1 MNDNPAPDTPAPVV
15 AVERDA
21 DTAVATVFLD
31 RPKVNAIDETML
43 DALATVV
50 AGLADDDAV
59 RAVVLTG
66 RGRTFAAGADITRFP
81 EMDRAAALAFSTRIN
96 DLALAIE
103 ALPQITI
110 SAINGYALGGGLELA
125 MATDFRVAA
134 ADATLGQPEIL
145 LGIIPGG
152 GGTQR
157 LTRLAGVTVAKEL
170 IFTGRSI
177 DAEEALRHGIV
188 SSIHDPAGLLDDARA
203 LAARYAAGPAALRHA
218 KRAILD
224 GLHLPLT
231 DAVRVEAEA
240 FADTF
245 LTEDKVAGV
254 ASFLEHGPGKA
265 SFSGR

>member
-1 MNDNPAPDTPAPVV
+1 MSDTPDAERPVV
-15 AVERDA
+15 ALERDPA
-21 DTAVATVFLD
+21 TRVATVFLD
-31 RPKVNAIDETML
+31 RPKVNAIDESVLEAL
-43 DALATVV
+43 DAVRAELA
-50 AGLADDDAV
+50 ADDAV

-66 RGRTFAAGADITRFP
+66 RGRNFAAGADITRFP

-96 DLALAIE
+96 EVALGIE

-170 IFTGRSI
+170 IFSGRSI
-177 DAEEALRHGIV
+177 TADDALRHGIV
-188 SSIHDPAGLLDDARA
+188 SSVHEPDSLLDDARD
-203 LAARYAAGPAALRHA
+203 LAARYAAGPAALRLA

-224 GLHLPLT
+224 GLHLPLEE
-231 DAVRVEAEA
+231 AVRVEAEA

-245 LTEDKVAGV
+245 DTEDRAVGV

-265 SFSGR
+265 SFLGR